1 MKNNIGWS
9 KEGLEIQFET
19 TANVDFESVDCRI
32 NCDLEGV
39 EFAFYLNI
47 DGENVEQQWYGTQ
60 SYAIFNLNY
69 DRIKSHTVVFF
80 VKDKSGEIHSKNI
93 NLNQLEIDF
102 IPSFNI
108 RKNKLNCNIQ
118 TSQDKT
124 EFAFYLYLNDEKVRQ
139 KWYSVNNM
147 VEFEIDKIPIKNFEV
162 KYFIKDSESNIVSRS
177 IKYDKFEPEE
187 NIIKSKNQY
196 DFFISTDK
204 RTIYKSINS
213 SNNELSELLEKPGK
227 MERFSKILNG
237 EQFSSQISN
246 HIVKGFDEEP
256 NGSYKSNFIAGFRLD
271 LIIMIINKFPSLNL
285 PSNLEL
291 EKITQQCEILLE
303 ALQDAESKDELCGDW
318 ALHNLIYSIEYDKIY
333 NVDLE
338 GFMTYDPLP
347 EWANLIEINNWIKE
361 LIV

>member
-1 MKNNIGWS
+1 ML
-9 KEGLEIQFET
+9 KEGLQIRFDITVKVE
-19 TANVDFESVDCRI
+19 VESVDCRI
-32 NCDLEGV
+32 NCDLEDA

-47 DGENVEQQWYGTQ
+47 DGQNVEQQWY
-60 SYAIFNLNY
+60 SNENRIIFKLNY
-69 DRIKSHTVVFF
+69 DRTKLHTVVFF

-124 EFAFYLYLNDEKVRQ
+124 EFAFYLDLNDEKVRQ

-187 NIIKSKNQY
+187 NTIKSKNQY
-196 DFFISTDK
+196 DLFISTDK

-213 SNNELSELLEKPGK
+213 SNNELLELLEKPGK
-227 MERFSKILNG
+227 MTRFSKILNG
-237 EQFSSQISN
+237 KQFSSQIIN
-246 HIVKGFDEEP
+246 HIVKGFDLEP
-256 NGSYKSNFIAGFRLD
+256 DGSYKSNYIFINFVE
-271 LIIMIINKFPSLNL
+271 III
-285 PSNLEL
+285 
-291 EKITQQCEILLE
+291 
-303 ALQDAESKDELCGDW
+303 
-318 ALHNLIYSIEYDKIY
+318 
-333 NVDLE
+333 
-338 GFMTYDPLP
+338 
-347 EWANLIEINNWIKE
+347 
-361 LIV
+361 